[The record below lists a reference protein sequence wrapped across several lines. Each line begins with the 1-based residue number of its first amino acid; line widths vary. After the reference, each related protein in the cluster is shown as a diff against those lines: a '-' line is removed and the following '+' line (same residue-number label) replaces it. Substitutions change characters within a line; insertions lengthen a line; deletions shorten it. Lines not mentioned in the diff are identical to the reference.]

1 MKAKE
6 NNVNMYYMNQGK
18 KSKETIDEMMQ
29 RKKAKERE
37 KRIKLQKQQRQED
50 KFDFETEEVIGM
62 TNRNNHKK
70 QEAKK
75 KKISKQEIAKNKKK
89 KRIKKFLKWTTIIL
103 ILCGGIT
110 FLMVSPIFNIKEIE
124 VVQNNRVSADTI
136 KSLSGLNSNMN
147 IFRFWSANVEK
158 QIEENA
164 YIEDVKI
171 KRKLPNKIQIEVIE
185 REPRFSIQI
194 LNSYGYISSQGYI
207 LEINNNELAL
217 PVITGINTQ
226 EENRKVGY
234 RLVEED
240 LYKLEEILKI
250 MNTAKENNLDTKV
263 TSIDISQKNEYI
275 MTMQDEKK
283 TIYLGDISN
292 LSAKMVYIQG
302 ILEDNKDKEGTIF
315 VNGDFNKK
323 FRPYFREKVTV

>member
-70 QEAKK
+70 QEAQK

>member
-70 QEAKK
+70 QEAQK

-136 KSLSGLNSNMN
+136 KSLSRLNSNMN

>member
-1 MKAKE
+1 
-6 NNVNMYYMNQGK
+6 
-18 KSKETIDEMMQ
+18 
-29 RKKAKERE
+29 
-37 KRIKLQKQQRQED
+37 
-50 KFDFETEEVIGM
+50 M
-62 TNRNNHKK
+62 TNRNNKK
-70 QEAKK
+70 KEEAKK
-75 KKISKQEIAKNKKK
+75 KEISKKERAKARKR
-89 KRIKKFLKWTTIIL
+89 KRIKTILKWTTLLL
-103 ILCGGIT
+103 ILGGGIA
-110 FLMVSPIFNIKEIE
+110 FLLTSPIFNIKEIE

>member
-136 KSLSGLNSNMN
+136 KSLSRLNSNMN

>member
-1 MKAKE
+1 
-6 NNVNMYYMNQGK
+6 
-18 KSKETIDEMMQ
+18 
-29 RKKAKERE
+29 
-37 KRIKLQKQQRQED
+37 
-50 KFDFETEEVIGM
+50 M

-70 QEAKK
+70 QEAQK

-136 KSLSGLNSNMN
+136 KSLSRLNSNMN

-171 KRKLPNKIQIEVIE
+171 KRKLPNKIQIKVIE

-207 LEINNNELAL
+207 LEINNNESAL

>member
-70 QEAKK
+70 QEAQK

-136 KSLSGLNSNMN
+136 KSLSRLNSNMN

-207 LEINNNELAL
+207 LEINNNESAL
-217 PVITGINTQ
+217 PVITGINTK

>member
-29 RKKAKERE
+29 RKKSKERE

-70 QEAKK
+70 QEAQK

-136 KSLSGLNSNMN
+136 KSLSRLNSNMN

-207 LEINNNELAL
+207 LEINNNESAL